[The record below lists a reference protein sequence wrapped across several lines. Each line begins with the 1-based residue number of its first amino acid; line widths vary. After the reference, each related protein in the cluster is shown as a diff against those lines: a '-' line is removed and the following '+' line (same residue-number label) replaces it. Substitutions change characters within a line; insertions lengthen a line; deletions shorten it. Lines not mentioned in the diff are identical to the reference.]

1 MKYMINPALKAI
13 TLFCICL
20 LATTA
25 TAQKVEGYAYETGNR
40 GYLNVVKVDLVD
52 VNTSAILETV
62 FSDIDGKIALDLPP
76 SGSYELHAT
85 KDMFEELVVTL
96 DRSAA
101 ANGKLFVKLE
111 MRRAPGYIFEVTL
124 APKRASEN
132 QAVDG
137 IRDARVE
144 VYNNTTKQEVLVT
157 EANPTPQF
165 RLNLLKGNHYTI
177 LVRKEGYLAKRM
189 EAFVNVKGCIL
200 CFEGVGQ
207 VQPGVSDNLSQGNEM
222 GVLLANVEMDPSF
235 EGKKLSIRNLYY
247 DLDKATLREESA
259 EELRNLI
266 NIMQDNPKIAVE
278 IGSHTDSRGKTAYNQ
293 KLSEARAKSVV
304 DYLINNGSIPA
315 QRMIAK
321 GYGESQLY
329 NDCADGVKCS
339 ESQHQENRRTELTI
353 LGETE
358 ESRLRSLKEMK
369 QEEEFMAMLLSGEG
383 NEQIEV
389 SSEEDLQQLIK
400 EQEQRSQ
407 TTAPSQPPTTT
418 QQEIVETPPT
428 MPDATADPLP
438 PGRSEESEGKTDG
451 LPPMS
456 NKRLD
461 MPATDVSGEAAAIA
475 AQQAKL
481 EAKKQKEMNKG
492 GRNFDLPIEPP
503 AIPAVNTEP
512 PAMPNIE
519 EPQAKLEGVELARD
533 ATGEL
538 LTGFMVVIHESKTPL
553 AEDDEIFSRHNRVYS
568 YLTAEGE
575 FWYMLGR
582 YPTKISAERESKS
595 FLQATYPDCR
605 IVNFVDGKVMTSD
618 F

>member
-1 MKYMINPALKAI
+1 MINPALKAI

>member
-553 AEDDEIFSRHNRVYS
+553 AEDDEIFARHNRVYS